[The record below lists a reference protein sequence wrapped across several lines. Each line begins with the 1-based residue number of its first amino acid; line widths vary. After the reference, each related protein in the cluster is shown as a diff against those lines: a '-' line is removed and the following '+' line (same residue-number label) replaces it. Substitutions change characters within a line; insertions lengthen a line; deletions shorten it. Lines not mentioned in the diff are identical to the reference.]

1 MEALLQ
7 DCEACKVAQPAKL
20 WLTLGSLVSRAKA
33 AALLMLVIYSVP
45 VSLLLAAAVVLL
57 DWVRLVQSGR
67 AALLRTRL
75 QQVWERLQQPSS
87 RAAPRGTALVS
98 GECISASGPLSV
110 QHNFVSGT
118 CISAWNQVT
127 TCGSFVRNTAL
138 VCGECS

>member
-7 DCEACKVAQPAKL
+7 DREACKDAQPAKL

-33 AALLMLVIYSVP
+33 AALLLLVLYSVP

-57 DWVRLVQSGR
+57 DWVRLLWSGR

-75 QQVWERLQQPSS
+75 QRVWERLQRPSS

-98 GECISASGPLSV
+98 GDCISAFGPLSV
-110 QHNFVSGT
+110 QHRT
-118 CISAWNQVT
+118 CQWYVHQCMKSSNY
-127 TCGSFVRNTAL
+127 
-138 VCGECS
+138 

>member
-7 DCEACKVAQPAKL
+7 DREACKVAQPAKL

-33 AALLMLVIYSVP
+33 AALLMLVFYSVP

-57 DWVRLVQSGR
+57 DWVRLVRSGR

-98 GECISASGPLSV
+98 GECMEAFCATP
-110 QHNFVSGT
+110 
-118 CISAWNQVT
+118 
-127 TCGSFVRNTAL
+127 R
-138 VCGECS
+138 